1 MHGTPQPWLAFVLS
15 LLSPPLGLLY
25 ATRWR
30 AALLVGL
37 LSVALGLA
45 GILYLPPSPLD
56 SQIRLVEILLG
67 VVAAVL
73 AFVGARQVPSGFRP
87 WYSCWDGLLGIAAVA
102 TLLFYAARAFLYTP
116 VSVASD
122 AMLPNLAAG
131 SSVLVQ
137 KYGYG
142 HYRSY
147 GIRLGSQAITA
158 PILRGDVLAIE
169 APSSSSGSTYFM
181 RVAGLPG
188 DRIVYRNKELLVNG
202 QSSRLGPDGEYILE
216 HSLHVLQRSRNK
228 LDSNEFTTLENPAL
242 AQLQQ
247 VTPEFPLQDH
257 CSYSE
262 SEIRCAVPP
271 GHYYMLGDNRD
282 YSNDSRHWGL
292 MPASRI
298 IGKAVKVL
306 RWGVEAGC
314 PRAGLPPNYSSTR
327 I

>member
-1 MHGTPQPWLAFVLS
+1 MHGNPRPWLAFVLS

-37 LSVALGLA
+37 LSLALGLA

-56 SQIRLVEILLG
+56 SQIRLVEILLT

-73 AFVGARQVPSGFRP
+73 ALVGARQVPPGFRP
-87 WYSCWDGLLGIAAVA
+87 WYSCWDGLLGIAAAAV
-102 TLLFYAARAFLYTP
+102 LLSSGARAFLYTP
-116 VSVASD
+116 LSVSSD
-122 AMLPNLAAG
+122 AMAPSLEAG

-142 HYRSY
+142 HYRIF

-158 PILRGDVLAIE
+158 PILRGDVLAFE
-169 APSSSSGSTYFM
+169 APPSSSSSVYFM
-181 RVAGLPG
+181 RAAGLPG

-202 QSSRLGPDGEYILE
+202 QSSRLGPDGEYIVE

-228 LDSNEFTTLENPAL
+228 LGSNEFTTLENPAL
-242 AQLQQ
+242 AQRQQ
-247 VTPEFPLQDH
+247 APGEFPLHDH

-262 SEIRCAVPP
+262 SEIRCAIPP

-282 YSNDSRHWGL
+282 YSNDSRHWGS

-298 IGKAVKVL
+298 IGKVVKVL
-306 RWGVEAGC
+306 R
-314 PRAGLPPNYSSTR
+314 
-327 I
+327 